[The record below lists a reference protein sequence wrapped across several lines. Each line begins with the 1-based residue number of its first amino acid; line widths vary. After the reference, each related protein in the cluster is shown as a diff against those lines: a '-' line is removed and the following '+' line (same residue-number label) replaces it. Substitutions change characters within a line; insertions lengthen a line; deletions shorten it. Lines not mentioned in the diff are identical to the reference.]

1 MVPPAIAES
10 VSGLPRY
17 PCGVSQTARTSTVVR
32 PFRAL
37 RYDLAR
43 VDAGD
48 VVAPPY
54 DVIDEA
60 HRLQLLERSP
70 YNVVRLILPGTGNE
84 AEAGETLARW
94 VEEGILI
101 REPRPS
107 AWWLEQEATGP
118 DGVRRSR
125 SGLITTVR
133 VDAYGEGAVRPHE
146 RTLDGPK
153 AGRLALMRA
162 VGANL
167 SPIFAIYD
175 DPARGVTTLVD
186 ALLVD
191 SPPLLSVRDADGTDH
206 RLWRIDDEEVLAAIS
221 RSLADLPLVIADGH
235 HRYETAI
242 TYRAERRAADGD
254 PADEQPYDFAPVYLA
269 NRCDPGLEPF
279 ATHRIVTGIDRAL
292 HDGLAARLLDWD
304 AVRIPGDIE
313 TLERALAGAPRDR
326 AAFGLWSGD
335 PDGGSLMTLRDPA
348 IVAEA
353 LPAASA
359 ATRALDVAVI
369 GALVLDRVLGLDAAT
384 VAITDRIGY
393 RRRATEAAEAVAA
406 EPPGTAVALL
416 LRAPT
421 VAEVEAVAA
430 AGETMP
436 QKSTYFFP
444 KLLDGLVFHPLAD

>member
-1 MVPPAIAES
+1 V
-10 VSGLPRY
+10 LPRY
-17 PCGVSQTARTSTVVR
+17 PCGVSQTTRASTVVR

-43 VDAGD
+43 VRAAD
-48 VVAPPY
+48 VVSPPY

-60 HRLQLLERSP
+60 HRLELLERSP
-70 YNVVRLILPGTGNE
+70 YNVVRLILPGAGNE
-84 AEAGETLARW
+84 AEAGEVLEQW

-118 DGVRRSR
+118 DGVRRR
-125 SGLITTVR
+125 RAGLITNVR

-175 DPARGVTTLVD
+175 DPLRAVTTLVD

-191 SPPLLSVRDADGTDH
+191 TPPLLEVRDPEGTDH
-206 RLWRIDDEEVLAAIS
+206 RLWRIDDEDVLAAIS

-235 HRYETAI
+235 HRYETAM
-242 TYRAERRAADGD
+242 TYRAERRAADSD
-254 PADEQPYDFAPVYLA
+254 PPGERPYDFAPVYLA

-279 ATHRIVTGIDRAL
+279 ATHRVITGIDPAL
-292 HDGLAARLLDWD
+292 HDGLQARLSDWD
-304 AVRIPGDIE
+304 AVPVPGDIE
-313 TLERALAGAPRDR
+313 DLEQALAAAPRDR
-326 AAFGLWSGD
+326 AAFGLW
-335 PDGGSLMTLRDPA
+335 PGGRQQGMLLTLRDPGLA
-348 IVAEA
+348 AEA
-353 LPAASA
+353 LPDASE

-369 GALVLDRVLGLDAAT
+369 GALVLDRVLGLDAGT
-384 VAITDRIGY
+384 VAITDRIRY
-393 RRRATEAAEAVAA
+393 RRRAAEAAAAVAG
-406 EPPGTAVALL
+406 EPEGTAVALL
-416 LRAPT
+416 LRAPS

-444 KLLDGLVFHPLAD
+444 KLLDGLVFHPLAE

>member
-1 MVPPAIAES
+1 LRS
-10 VSGLPRY
+10 Y
-17 PCGVSQTARTSTVVR
+17 PCDVSQTARTSTVVR

-37 RYDLAR
+37 HYDLSR
-43 VDAGD
+43 VEAAD

-54 DVIDEA
+54 DVIDEP
-60 HRLQLLERSP
+60 HRQQLLARSP
-70 YNVVRLILPGTGNE
+70 YNVVRLILPGSGNE
-84 AEAGETLARW
+84 AEAGATFERW
-94 VEEGILI
+94 IEEGILV

-175 DPARGVTTLVD
+175 DAARAVTLLVD

-191 SPPLLSVRDADGTDH
+191 SPPVLEVRDPDGTDH
-206 RLWRIDDEEVLAAIS
+206 RLWRIDDAEVLAAIS

-235 HRYETAI
+235 HRYETAM

-254 PADEQPYDFAPVYLA
+254 PAGEQPYDFAPVYLA

-279 ATHRIVTGIDRAL
+279 ATHRVITGIDPAL
-292 HDGLAARLLDWD
+292 HAGLAARLSDWD
-304 AVRIPGDIE
+304 TVRVDGGVE
-313 TLERALAGAPRDR
+313 ALERALTAAPRER
-326 AAFGLWSGD
+326 TAFGLWTGAD
-335 PDGGSLMTLRDPA
+335 DGGTLLTLRDQA
-348 IVAEA
+348 LAVEA
-353 LPAASA
+353 LPDASD

-369 GALVLDRVLGLDAAT
+369 GALVLDHVFGLDAGS
-384 VAITDRIGY
+384 VAVTDRIRY
-393 RRRATEAAEAVAA
+393 RRRAAEAGEAVAA
-406 EPPGTAVALL
+406 EPPGSAVALL

-421 VAEVEAVAA
+421 VSEVEAVAA

-444 KLLDGLVFHPLAD
+444 KLLDGLVFHPLDGGA

>member
-1 MVPPAIAES
+1 
-10 VSGLPRY
+10 VS
-17 PCGVSQTARTSTVVR
+17 
-32 PFRAL
+32 
-37 RYDLAR
+37 
-43 VDAGD
+43 
-48 VVAPPY
+48 PPY

-60 HRLQLLERSP
+60 HRLELLERSP
-70 YNVVRLILPGTGNE
+70 YNVVRLILPGAGNE
-84 AEAGETLARW
+84 AEAGEVLRQW

-118 DGVRRSR
+118 DGVRRR
-125 SGLITTVR
+125 RAGLITTVR

-175 DPARGVTTLVD
+175 DPLRAVTTLVD

-191 SPPLLSVRDADGTDH
+191 TPPLLEVRDPEGTDH
-206 RLWRIDDEEVLAAIS
+206 RLWRIDDEDVLAAIS

-235 HRYETAI
+235 HRYETAM

-254 PADEQPYDFAPVYLA
+254 PPGERPYDFAPVYLA

-279 ATHRIVTGIDRAL
+279 ATHRVITGIDPAL
-292 HDGLAARLLDWD
+292 HDGLQARLSDWD
-304 AVRIPGDIE
+304 AVPVPGDIE
-313 TLERALAGAPRDR
+313 DLEQALAAAPRDR
-326 AAFGLWSGD
+326 AAFGLW
-335 PDGGSLMTLRDPA
+335 PGGRQQGMLLTLRDPGLA
-348 IVAEA
+348 AEA
-353 LPAASA
+353 LPDASE

-369 GALVLDRVLGLDAAT
+369 GALVLDRVLGLDAGT
-384 VAITDRIGY
+384 VAITDRIRY
-393 RRRATEAAEAVAA
+393 RRRAAEAAAAVAG
-406 EPPGTAVALL
+406 EPEGTAVALL
-416 LRAPT
+416 LRAPS

-444 KLLDGLVFHPLAD
+444 KLLDGLVFHPLAE

>member
-1 MVPPAIAES
+1 
-10 VSGLPRY
+10 
-17 PCGVSQTARTSTVVR
+17 VSQTTRASTVVR

-43 VDAGD
+43 VQAAD

-60 HRLQLLERSP
+60 QRQALLARSP
-70 YNVVRLILPGTGNE
+70 YNVVRLILPGRGNE
-84 AEAGETLARW
+84 AEAGETLAHW
-94 VEEGILI
+94 VEDGILI

-125 SGLITTVR
+125 SGLISTVR

-175 DPARGVTTLVD
+175 DPARAVTLLVD

-191 SPPLLSVRDADGTDH
+191 TPPLLDVRDLDGTDH
-206 RLWRIDDEEVLAAIS
+206 RLWRIDDEDVLAAIS
-221 RSLADLPLVIADGH
+221 RSLADLPLVIAVGH
-235 HRYETAI
+235 HRYETAM
-242 TYRAERRAADGD
+242 TYRAERRHAEGD
-254 PADEQPYDFAPVYLA
+254 PPGEQPYDFAPVYLA

-279 ATHRIVTGIDRAL
+279 ATHRVVTGIDPAL
-292 HDGLAARLLDWD
+292 HDGLAARLSDWE
-304 AVRIPGDIE
+304 AVQVAGDVE
-313 TLERALAGAPRDR
+313 ALERALAAAPRER
-326 AAFGLWSGD
+326 AAFGLW
-335 PDGGSLMTLRDPA
+335 PGGGAPGTLLTLRDPA
-348 IVAEA
+348 LAVEA
-353 LPAASA
+353 LPDASD

-369 GALVLDRVLGLDAAT
+369 GALVLDRVFGLDAGA
-384 VAITDRIGY
+384 VAVTDRIRY
-393 RRRATEAAEAVAA
+393 RRRAAEAAEAVAA
-406 EPPGTAVALL
+406 EPDGTAVALL

-421 VAEVEAVAA
+421 VSEVEAVAA

-444 KLLDGLVFHPLAD
+444 KLLDGLVFHPLAG

>member
-1 MVPPAIAES
+1 MH
-10 VSGLPRY
+10 RY
-17 PCGVSQTARTSTVVR
+17 PCGVPQTTRSSTVVR

-37 RYDLAR
+37 RYDLGR
-43 VDAGD
+43 VQAAD

-54 DVIDEA
+54 DVIDEP
-60 HRLQLLERSP
+60 HRQQLLGRSA
-70 YNVVRLILPGTGNE
+70 YNVVRLTLPGTGDE

-94 VEEGILI
+94 IDEGILI

-175 DPARGVTTLVD
+175 DAARGVTTLVD

-191 SPPLLSVRDADGTDH
+191 TTPLLDVRDRDGTDH

-221 RSLADLPLVIADGH
+221 RSLSDLPLVIADGH
-235 HRYETAI
+235 HRYETAM

-254 PADEQPYDFAPVYLA
+254 PPGEQPYDFAPVYLA

-279 ATHRIVTGIDRAL
+279 ATHRVITGIDPAL
-292 HDGLAARLLDWD
+292 HDGLAARLSDWD
-304 AVRIPGDIE
+304 AVRVGGDVE
-313 TLERALAGAPRDR
+313 ALERALAAAPRDR
-326 AAFGLWSGD
+326 AAFGLWPGA
-335 PDGGSLMTLRDPA
+335 PDAGVLLTLRDPA
-348 IVAEA
+348 TALEA
-353 LPAASA
+353 MPDVSD

-369 GALVLDRVLGLDAAT
+369 GTLVLDHVLGLDAGT
-384 VAITDRIGY
+384 VAITDRIRY
-393 RRRATEAAEAVAA
+393 RRRAVEAAEAVAA
-406 EPPGTAVALL
+406 EPAASAVALL

>member
-1 MVPPAIAES
+1 
-10 VSGLPRY
+10 
-17 PCGVSQTARTSTVVR
+17 VSQTTRAESVVR

-37 RYDLAR
+37 RYDSSR
-43 VDAGD
+43 VDPKD
-48 VVAPPY
+48 VVSPPY

-60 HRLQLLERSP
+60 ERLELLARSP
-70 YNVVRLILPGTGNE
+70 YNVVRLILPGAGHESE
-84 AEAGETLARW
+84 AAETLDRW
-94 VEEGILI
+94 ISEGILV

-118 DGVRRSR
+118 DGVRRRR

-175 DPARGVTTLVD
+175 DPASTVTGLVD
-186 ALLVD
+186 AARGS
-191 SPPLLSVRDADGTDH
+191 SPPLIDVRDKDGTDH

-221 RSLADLPLVIADGH
+221 ASLAPLPLVIADGH
-235 HRYETAI
+235 HRYETAMA
-242 TYRAERRAADGD
+242 YRAERRAADGD
-254 PADEQPYDFAPVYLA
+254 PDEERPYDFAPVYLA
-269 NRCDPGLEPF
+269 NQRDPGLEPF
-279 ATHRIVTGIDRAL
+279 ATHRVVTGIDPA
-292 HDGLAARLLDWD
+292 LAAAL
-304 AVRIPGDIE
+304 PE
-313 TLERALAGAPRDR
+313 TLAADWLVHDVAGGVEELEHAVAAAPRGVP
-326 AAFGLWSGD
+326 AFGLW
-335 PDGGSLMTLRDPA
+335 DGARGRLLTLRDPA
-348 IVAEA
+348 IAAEA
-353 LPAASA
+353 LPGASP
-359 ATRALDVAVI
+359 ATQALDVAVI
-369 GALVLDRVLGLDAAT
+369 GALVLGRTLGIDAGA
-384 VAITDRIGY
+384 VAVTDRIRY
-393 RRRATEAAEAVAA
+393 RRRAAEAAELVAA
-406 EPPGTAVALL
+406 EPAGSAVALL

-444 KLLDGLVFHPLAD
+444 KLLDGLVFHPLDA

>member
-1 MVPPAIAES
+1 
-10 VSGLPRY
+10 LPRY
-17 PCGVSQTARTSTVVR
+17 PCGVSQTARRSTVVR

-43 VDAGD
+43 VRAAD

-60 HRLQLLERSP
+60 HRLELLERSP
-70 YNVVRLILPGTGNE
+70 YNVVRLILPGAGNE
-84 AEAGETLARW
+84 AEAGETLAEW
-94 VEEGILI
+94 VEDGILI

-118 DGVRRSR
+118 DGIRRSR

-162 VGANL
+162 VSANL

-175 DPARGVTTLVD
+175 DPLRGVTTLVD

-191 SPPLLSVRDADGTDH
+191 TEPLLEVRDPEGTDH
-206 RLWRIDDEEVLAAIS
+206 RLWRIDDEDVLGAIS

-235 HRYETAI
+235 HRYETAM

-254 PADEQPYDFAPVYLA
+254 PPGEQPYDFAPVYLA

-279 ATHRIVTGIDRAL
+279 ATHRVVTGIDPAL
-292 HDGLAARLLDWD
+292 HDGLPARLLDWD
-304 AVRIPGDIE
+304 AVPIPGDVE
-313 TLERALAGAPRDR
+313 DLEQALAAAPRDR
-326 AAFGLWSGD
+326 AAFGLW
-335 PDGGSLMTLRDPA
+335 PGGGQGGTLLTLRDPG
-348 IVAEA
+348 VVVEA
-353 LPAASA
+353 LPDASD

-369 GALVLDRVLGLDAAT
+369 GALVLDRVLGLDAGT
-384 VAITDRIGY
+384 VAITDRIRY
-393 RRRATEAAEAVAA
+393 RRRAAEAAAAVAA
-406 EPPGTAVALL
+406 EPESTAVALL
-416 LRAPT
+416 LRAPS

-436 QKSTYFFP
+436 QKSTYFYP
-444 KLLDGLVFHPLAD
+444 KLLDGLVFHPLDD